1 MIRSLKKKLLILLLA
16 SVLSGCNS
24 TPKIDASLIDTF
36 CTNYSRIA
44 FEEMSDKAVNH
55 WHKEISE
62 LAYIKYN
69 NSFKSA
75 KEEYMFFILNSVYE
89 NEKLYS
95 DKKCYNK

>member
-1 MIRSLKKKLLILLLA
+1 
-16 SVLSGCNS
+16 
-24 TPKIDASLIDTF
+24 
-36 CTNYSRIA
+36 
-44 FEEMSDKAVNH
+44 MSDKAVNH